1 MPIFDRK
8 RQGIAN
14 RCKGDGLL
22 RLWTLLE
29 KRMQTLN
36 GYILSIPKAFSARF
50 ALQTKKEKG
59 LFYGRFFIISNAK
72 YCADY

>member
-1 MPIFDRK
+1 MEKNISTSRRHLKIQNVLGMPIFDRK

-36 GYILSIPKAFSARF
+36 GYILSIPKPFQPVSL
-50 ALQTKKEKG
+50 LQTKK
-59 LFYGRFFIISNAK
+59 
-72 YCADY
+72 